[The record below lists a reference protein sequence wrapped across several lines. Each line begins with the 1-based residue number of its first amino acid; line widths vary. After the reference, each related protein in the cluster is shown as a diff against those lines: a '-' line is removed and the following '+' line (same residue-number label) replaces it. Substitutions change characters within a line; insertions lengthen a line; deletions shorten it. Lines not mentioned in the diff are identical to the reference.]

1 MPKTKVAYTCQH
13 CGYKNAKWLGR
24 CPDCGEYNSLI
35 EELQRED
42 ATHARRSLGGKTA
55 KPVPLADVTAGENP
69 RHIVGLAEVDR
80 VFGGGIVQGSVC
92 LVGGDPGIGKSTLV
106 LQIADRLASRG
117 LKVLYITAEESPV
130 QIKLR
135 AERLGVAA
143 HGILIATETN
153 VDVIRLQL
161 EDVKPA
167 VAIVDSIQMVY
178 RPELPS
184 APGSV
189 SQVRECAAELTSIA
203 KRLGISL
210 FIIGHVTKEGAIAG
224 PKTLEHIVDAV
235 FYFEGERFQSYR
247 ILRGVKNRF
256 GSTHEVGIFEMM
268 ADGLREVSNPSE
280 LFMSS
285 DREGRVGSLIVPSMV
300 GSRTLLVEVQAL
312 TSPKTFPTPMRR
324 VSGLDFNR
332 IALIVAVL
340 ERRYGL
346 NLRDEDVFVNA
357 VGGAQIEEPASDLAA
372 ALAIASS
379 FRGIAVD
386 PRVSVM
392 GEVGLS
398 GEIRPVAQAA
408 LRLTEAA
415 RHGFRKMVLPHDNLR
430 GMPPVDGME
439 LCGVPTLE
447 KAMEQVA
454 LY

>member
-1 MPKTKVAYTCQH
+1 MAKSKVAYTCQH

-24 CPDCGEYNSLI
+24 CPDCGEYNSLV

-42 ATHARRSLGGKTA
+42 SGHARRSIAAKSG
-55 KPVPLADVTAGENP
+55 KPVPLPEVTAGDNP
-69 RHIVGLAEVDR
+69 RHVVGMGEVDR

-106 LQIADRLASRG
+106 LQVADRLASRG
-117 LKVLYITAEESPV
+117 LNVLYVTAEESPV

-135 AERLGVAA
+135 AERLGVSAR
-143 HGILIATETN
+143 GILIATETN
-153 VDVIRLQL
+153 IDVIRLHL
-161 EDVKPA
+161 EEVKPA

-224 PKTLEHIVDAV
+224 PRTLEHIVDAV

-256 GSTHEVGIFEMM
+256 GSTHEVGIFDMT

-312 TSPKTFPTPMRR
+312 TSHKTFPTPMRR
-324 VSGLDFNR
+324 VTGLDFNR
-332 IALIVAVL
+332 VAMIVAVL

-357 VGGAQIEEPASDLAA
+357 VGGAQVEEPASDLGT
-372 ALAIASS
+372 ALAVASS
-379 FRGIAVD
+379 FRGIAVE
-386 PRVSVM
+386 PRVAVM

-398 GEIRPVAQAA
+398 GEIRPIAHAA
-408 LRLTEAA
+408 LRLAEAA
-415 RHGFRKMVLPHDNLR
+415 RHGFRKMILPQDNVR
-430 GMPPVDGME
+430 GVPPVEGLE
-439 LCGVPTLE
+439 VCGVSTLE
-447 KAMEQVA
+447 KAMEQVS

>member
-1 MPKTKVAYTCQH
+1 MAKTKVAYSCQR
-13 CGYKNAKWLGR
+13 CGYKNARWLGR
-24 CPDCGEYNSLI
+24 CPDCGEYNSLV

-55 KPVPLADVTAGENP
+55 KPVPLREVTAGDNP
-69 RHIVGLAEVDR
+69 RYVIGMTEIDR
-80 VFGGGIVQGSVC
+80 VFGGGVVQGSVC
-92 LVGGDPGIGKSTLV
+92 LVGGDPGIGKSTLL
-106 LQIADRLASRG
+106 LQVADRLASRG

-130 QIKLR
+130 QVKLR
-135 AERLGVAA
+135 AERLGISAD
-143 HGILIATETN
+143 GLLIATETN
-153 VDVIRLQL
+153 LDVIRLHL
-161 EDVKPA
+161 EEVRPA
-167 VAIVDSIQMVY
+167 IAIVDSIQMVY
-178 RPELPS
+178 RPEIPS

-203 KRLGISL
+203 KQLGISL

-247 ILRGVKNRF
+247 VLRSMKNRF
-256 GSTHEVGIFEMM
+256 GSTHEVGIFEMLGT
-268 ADGLREVSNPSE
+268 GLREVSNPSE

-285 DREGRVGSLIVPSMV
+285 DREGRVGSVIVPSMV
-300 GSRTLLVEVQAL
+300 GTRTLLVEIQAL
-312 TSPKTFPTPMRR
+312 TSQKTFPTPMRR

-332 IALIVAVL
+332 IALIIAVL

-346 NLRDEDVFVNA
+346 ALRDEDVFVNA
-357 VGGAQIEEPASDLAA
+357 VGGAQIEEPSSDLGV
-372 ALAIASS
+372 ALAVASS

-386 PRVSVM
+386 SRACVM

-398 GEIRPVAQAA
+398 GEIRPVAHAA
-408 LRLTEAA
+408 LRLAEAG
-415 RHGFRKMVLPHDNLR
+415 RHGFRRMILPQDNLR
-430 GMPPVDGME
+430 GLPPVEGLE
-439 LCGVPTLE
+439 LCGVSTLE